1 MHHEPNRKAWCALA
15 LPPDAELR
23 KQRFLLRGTMSVI
36 GRCLG
41 PLLALACLGGAQ
53 AQVLL
58 VPVNPSPDAGSEI
71 AVTLLLPNDSADEE
85 LVFDLPARITLRARG
100 IPGAPDIVLLRAD
113 SQPSRARIKPGEFLR
128 SQYSGFVPQELG
140 GDLVL
145 DPVDFAARPLAV
157 SIADSMA
164 PKPAP
169 GRAPAS
175 VDALPGDP
183 VSSAIGLRQRDAA
196 RFAASFSPYEPN
208 YASMGSVGPT
218 NAKSQVSLKFRL
230 FNRDTKTPILERL
243 YIAYSQTSIWAVGS
257 SSKPLYD
264 SAYRPGV
271 FFLDE
276 EVSQWP
282 FGKLAHLGFQA
293 GIEHESN
300 GRDGAASRSL
310 NIGYVR
316 PTFTVPLAGDYFISV
331 SPKIYGYLEKEDNA
345 DIDAYRGYCDLVIK
359 TGHPDGAQV
368 ATSLR
373 KGTRKHPYSVQM
385 DLSIPLKTARLGN
398 LGGYLHLQYFNGFGE
413 NLLDY
418 DRRVRSQLRIGLMI
432 SR

>member
-1 MHHEPNRKAWCALA
+1 M
-15 LPPDAELR
+15 
-23 KQRFLLRGTMSVI
+23 
-36 GRCLG
+36 
-41 PLLALACLGGAQ
+41 
-53 AQVLL
+53 
-58 VPVNPSPDAGSEI
+58 
-71 AVTLLLPNDSADEE
+71 
-85 LVFDLPARITLRARG
+85 
-100 IPGAPDIVLLRAD
+100 
-113 SQPSRARIKPGEFLR
+113 
-128 SQYSGFVPQELG
+128 
-140 GDLVL
+140 
-145 DPVDFAARPLAV
+145 
-157 SIADSMA
+157 
-164 PKPAP
+164 
-169 GRAPAS
+169 
-175 VDALPGDP
+175 
-183 VSSAIGLRQRDAA
+183 
-196 RFAASFSPYEPN
+196 
-208 YASMGSVGPT
+208 
-218 NAKSQVSLKFRL
+218 
-230 FNRDTKTPILERL
+230 
-243 YIAYSQTSIWAVGS
+243 GS

-276 EVSQWP
+276 EVSRWP

-373 KGTRKHPYSVQM
+373 KGVRKHPYSVQM